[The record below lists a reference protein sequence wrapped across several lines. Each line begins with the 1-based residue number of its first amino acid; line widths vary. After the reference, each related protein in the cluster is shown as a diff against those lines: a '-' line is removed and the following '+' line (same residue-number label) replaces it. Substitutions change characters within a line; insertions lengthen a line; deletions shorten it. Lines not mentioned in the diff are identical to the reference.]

1 MRYEYELSTH
11 VHLNPTL
18 CYMIETTISQ
28 AIDARQV
35 QAGTTVAVFI
45 AMQFVERKTLPR
57 ADQPPVWTLTREQ
70 LLRR

>member
-1 MRYEYELSTH
+1 
-11 VHLNPTL
+11 
-18 CYMIETTISQ
+18 MIETTISQ

-57 ADQPPVWTLTREQ
+57 ADQPPVWILTREQ

>member
-1 MRYEYELSTH
+1 
-11 VHLNPTL
+11 
-18 CYMIETTISQ
+18 MIETTISQ